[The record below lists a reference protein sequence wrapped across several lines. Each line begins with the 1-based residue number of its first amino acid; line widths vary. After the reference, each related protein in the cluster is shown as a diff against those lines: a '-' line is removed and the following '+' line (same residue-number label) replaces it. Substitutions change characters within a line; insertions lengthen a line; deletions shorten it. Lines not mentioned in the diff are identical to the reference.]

1 MTLFLQTVVSGLL
14 IGCIYGL
21 IGIGFSISY
30 LTSGILN
37 FAQGDLVGIG
47 AYLMLEFYLL
57 GLPLVAALILAAVA
71 VGIVIALANLA
82 IFQPLYR
89 YGMVFP
95 TLCTFGVSII
105 IQSAIQLL
113 WGAQPRVLRPM
124 LTASTFAAGD
134 VRVSPAQ
141 ILGAGVSI
149 ILCLAIVWMLARTRT
164 GQGMRALARDPDVA
178 AFVGIRPRRLLFG
191 AYAIAGVLAVVA
203 AAMIAPAQGLSPQ
216 MGTTLTVL
224 GFTAAAL
231 GGFGSPAGALI
242 GGLAVGASENIVAV
256 YVNPSYKDAITYGL
270 LILVL
275 LLRPRGLLGEK
286 QAQARTV

>member
-1 MTLFLQTVVSGLL
+1 MTTLLQTVASGLL
-14 IGCIYGL
+14 IGCVYGL

-57 GLPLVAALILAAVA
+57 GLPLVVALILAAVA
-71 VGIVIALANLA
+71 VGVVIATANRL

-113 WGAQPRVLRPM
+113 WGAQPRVLRPLM
-124 LTASTFAAGD
+124 TANTFAVGSL
-134 VRVSPAQ
+134 RISPEQ
-141 ILGAGVSI
+141 LLGVGASV
-149 ILCLAIVWMLARTRT
+149 ILCLAIVWMLARTRV
-164 GQGMRALARDPDVA
+164 GRGMRALARDPHVA
-178 AFVGIRPRRLLFG
+178 ALVGVRPNRLLFLS
-191 AYAIAGVLAVVA
+191 YAISGVLAVVA

-231 GGFGSPAGALI
+231 GGFGSPAGALV
-242 GGLAVGASENIVAV
+242 GGLAVGISENLVAV

-275 LLRPRGLLGEK
+275 LVRPRGLLGEK

>member
-14 IGCIYGL
+14 IGCVYGL

-57 GLPLVAALILAAVA
+57 GLPLIAALILAAMA
-71 VGIVIALANLA
+71 VGIVIALANMA

-113 WGAQPRVLRPM
+113 WGAPPRVLRPM
-124 LTASTFAAGD
+124 MTASTFAVGD
-134 VRVSPAQ
+134 VRISPEQ

-164 GQGMRALARDPDVA
+164 GQGMRALARDADVA
-178 AFVGIRPRRLLFG
+178 AFVGIRPNRLLFL

-242 GGLAVGASENIVAV
+242 GGLAVGASENLVAV

-275 LLRPRGLLGEK
+275 LVRPRGLLGEK